1 MNAPTEDH
9 ADKPRPR
16 GRPSKKTQGEPTRR
30 KQISMDAAQKAALQG
45 DAGQAKQTVTDYL
58 HQALEG
64 VLDGTY
70 PPVDTRAPLVFDAQ
84 RRPLEITLPL
94 SLSATC
100 DDLAKARGLTFTDFV
115 LGAWQQRRTAENAE
129 QLQTPT
135 N

>member
-1 MNAPTEDH
+1 
-9 ADKPRPR
+9 
-16 GRPSKKTQGEPTRR
+16 
-30 KQISMDAAQKAALQG
+30 MDAAQKAALQG